1 MEIMVCLLLSELQ
14 P

>member
-1 MEIMVCLLLSELQ
+1 MAIVMVIQDFRL